1 MVALI
6 VLAVVDVIAIGVLLS
21 PLAKSRQQ
29 SEAELRQVHQQFKDK
44 EREVG
49 PSRGM
54 DKKIASATGDIAS
67 FYDHRLPGQYSGI
80 DAALVKA
87 AQVNGVQL
95 QDVRFRPDKREV
107 EDLQRV
113 DVELTI
119 SGPYVSDVKFINTL
133 ERDKIFFVID
143 SVSLGSTLNGIQL
156 QVRAETYFRT
166 GAA

>member
-6 VLAVVDVIAIGVLLS
+6 VFAVLDLVAIGVLLS

-29 SEAELRQVHQQFKDK
+29 SQAELRQTQQQFKDK

-54 DKKIASATGDIAS
+54 DRKISSATEDIAS

-95 QDVRFRPDKREV
+95 QDVRFHPDKREV

-119 SGPYVSDVKFINTL
+119 SGPYVSDVKFINAL
-133 ERDKIFFVID
+133 ERDKVFFVID
-143 SVSLGSTLNGIQL
+143 SVSLGGTVNGVQL
-156 QVRAETYFRT
+156 QVKAETYFRT